1 MAILLLDK
9 DGAEI
14 ISAPV
19 INEELYINFQIHGRM
34 NAAEAAELS
43 LLLRSG
49 ALAAPLEIVEERTV
63 GPSLGADNIRRGI
76 NSVIGG
82 FAAICGVYRVLL
94 CGVWIDFGGGAV
106 GEFDFAH
113 RAVGGGGGDIDF
125 AGFGGFCAD
134 FGDGELTRMF

>member
-1 MAILLLDK
+1 MKRHTRPRVGQQLAILLLDK

-63 GPSLGADNIRRGI
+63 GPSLGRTTFGAESIR
-76 NSVIGG
+76 SL
-82 FAAICGVYRVLL
+82 AVLRRL
-94 CGVWIDFGGGAV
+94 RCLSRFTMRRLD
-106 GEFDFAH
+106 
-113 RAVGGGGGDIDF
+113 
-125 AGFGGFCAD
+125 
-134 FGDGELTRMF
+134 